1 MPKAPG
7 ATAQPRAITGG
18 SSAAPAPV
26 ANPAEEIV
34 DAEVLE
40 DEFQSLDEAEE
51 FIKALYVGM
60 EGTGKTTATAFMANL
75 PGEGDVIVI
84 NAEAGFKKR
93 PLARLG
99 VNVARL
105 KIWRP
110 DGNGVIT
117 YEKLERLYFRTAAR
131 LRDDPKSVT
140 GVIMDSGTEI
150 TNKILEAASWTMY
163 EREQRNQKKADEDKR
178 FSPEVVQIEDYGLMT
193 NQMRKLIR
201 KFRDLPCHFA
211 MTALETEAQGEGEF
225 KHAKKQASPDFT
237 PKLRTSILGYVDVAL
252 RLTAETLPI
261 GEFEQETLVT
271 ARTKPSALVRAKDR
285 DGILPRDFVE
295 PRFDR
300 IVEFF
305 TGETVAADDPVYRL
319 YAETRVKAAEYAEKK
334 KAAKAAGPASE
345 DA

>member
-7 ATAQPRAITGG
+7 ATASTPRAITRGP
-18 SSAAPAPV
+18 SASTAP

-40 DEFQSLDEAEE
+40 DEFMSLEDAEE
-51 FIKALYVGM
+51 FLKALYFGT

-75 PGEGDVIVI
+75 PGDGDVIVI

-93 PLARLG
+93 PLKALG
-99 VNVARL
+99 VRIECL
-105 KIWRP
+105 KVWRP
-110 DGNGVIT
+110 DGNGAIT

-131 LRDDPKSVT
+131 LREDPKCVK

-150 TNKILEAASWTMY
+150 TYKILEAASWTMY

-178 FSPEVVQIEDYGLMT
+178 FSPEVVQLEDYGLMT
-193 NQMRKLIR
+193 SQMRKLIR

-225 KHAKKQASPDFT
+225 SHSKKQASPEFT

-252 RLTAETLPI
+252 RLKSETLPT

-271 ARTKPSALVRAKDR
+271 ARTKPSALVRGKDR
-285 DGILPRDFVE
+285 DGILPRDLVE

-300 IVEFF
+300 LVEFLN
-305 TGETVAADDPVYRL
+305 GETVAADDPLYRL
-319 YAETRVKAAEYAEKK
+319 YAQTREKAAAYAE
-334 KAAKAAGPASE
+334 AKAAAKK
-345 DA
+345 A